1 MDVAITGASGLIGSA
16 LSRSLRADGHQV
28 RPVSRG
34 GRSGGGS
41 GTISWDPDAGTI
53 DAAALEG
60 VDAVVHLAGEGVA
73 SGPWTDEQR
82 RRIKTSR
89 TKGTTLLA
97 TTLAGLDRK
106 PAVLVSGSAIGYYGD
121 RGDEEL
127 TERSTPADDF
137 LAQVCVAWEAST
149 APAHEADIRVVHI
162 RTGVVLTTEGGAL
175 PKLVLPFKFGV
186 GGPAGNGKGWWSWIT
201 LEDEVRAIRFLLDA
215 DVRGPVNLTAPNP
228 VTGKELAQT
237 IGRVLHRPAALPI
250 PRFISKVPFGVGD
263 LVESLLFT
271 SARVQPTVLERAG
284 FAFTHSDVEGALRA
298 VLGRAA

>member
-16 LSRSLRADGHQV
+16 LSQSLRADGHQV
-28 RPVSRG
+28 RPV
-34 GRSGGGS
+34 GRRGGS
-41 GTISWDPDAGTI
+41 GTISWDPEAGTI

-82 RRIKTSR
+82 RRIKSSR

-106 PAVLVSGSAIGYYGD
+106 PAVLISGSAIGYYGD

-149 APAHEADIRVVHI
+149 AAAHDGRHPGRAHPYGRGPHGRRRRAPEADPPLQVRGG
-162 RTGVVLTTEGGAL
+162 RTGRQGQGVVVVDHPGRRGAGHPL
-175 PKLVLPFKFGV
+175 PP
-186 GGPAGNGKGWWSWIT
+186 
-201 LEDEVRAIRFLLDA
+201 RH
-215 DVRGPVNLTAPNP
+215 
-228 VTGKELAQT
+228 
-237 IGRVLHRPAALPI
+237 GRVGPGEPHGTQPRDRQGARARPSGACSHRPAALPI

-271 SARVQPTVLERAG
+271 SARVRPTVLESAG
-284 FAFTHSDVEGALRA
+284 FEFTHSHLEGALRA
-298 VLGRAA
+298 VLGRAAA

>member
-1 MDVAITGASGLIGSA
+1 MDVAITGSSGLIGSA
-16 LSRSLRADGHQV
+16 LSQSLRADGHQV
-28 RPVSRG
+28 RPISR
-34 GRSGGGS
+34 RGGS
-41 GTISWDPDAGTI
+41 GTVSWDPEAGTL

-82 RRIKTSR
+82 RRIKSSR

-149 APAHEADIRVVHI
+149 AAAHEAGIRVVHI

-186 GGPAGNGKGWWSWIT
+186 GGPAGKGTGWWSWIT

-250 PRFISKVPFGVGD
+250 PRFIAKVPFGVGD

-271 SARVQPTVLERAG
+271 SARVQPTVLESAG
-284 FAFTHSDVEGALRA
+284 FEFTHPDVEGALRA

>member
-1 MDVAITGASGLIGSA
+1 MDVAITGAGGLIGTA
-16 LSRSLRADGHQV
+16 LSQSLRADGHQV

-34 GRSGGGS
+34 GGS
-41 GTISWDPDAGTI
+41 GTISWDPQAGTI
-53 DAAALEG
+53 DATALEG

-82 RRIKTSR
+82 RKIKESR

-97 TTLAGLDRK
+97 STLAGFDRK
-106 PAVLVSGSAIGYYGD
+106 PAVLVSGSAIGFYGD

-149 APAHEADIRVVHI
+149 AAAHEAGIRVAHI
-162 RTGVVLTTEGGAL
+162 RTGVVLTTDGGAL

-201 LEDEVRAIRFLLDA
+201 LEDEVRAIRFLLDS

-237 IGRVLHRPAALPI
+237 LGRVLHRPAALPI

-284 FAFTHSDVEGALRA
+284 FEFTHSDLEGALRA
-298 VLGRAA
+298 VLGRAAA